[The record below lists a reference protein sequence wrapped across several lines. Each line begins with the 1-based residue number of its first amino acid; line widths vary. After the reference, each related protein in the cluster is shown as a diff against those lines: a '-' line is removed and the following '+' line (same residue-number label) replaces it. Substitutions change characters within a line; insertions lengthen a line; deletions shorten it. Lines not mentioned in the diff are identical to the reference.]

1 MVKISRANQGDQV
14 QGWAIGATTQLLIN
28 KEEGLFPSLKQNP
41 KNSSSKGK
49 FQKGLIIPIGA
60 TSKDMQKGNDKLQ
73 EDVRGLISTLEEQV
87 VKMREYKRKQLE
99 LVQDKEHIND
109 KDPG

>member
-1 MVKISRANQGDQV
+1 
-14 QGWAIGATTQLLIN
+14 
-28 KEEGLFPSLKQNP
+28 
-41 KNSSSKGK
+41 
-49 FQKGLIIPIGA
+49 
-60 TSKDMQKGNDKLQ
+60 MQKGNDKLQ